1 MLDNLSESHSFSI
14 DSTAFDAARKD
25 LISLVGRVIPPPD
38 LVVIVRN
45 ILLGAFSSLDNLVSY
60 RSEVSTAGGAV
71 EQQLF
76 FEPSE
81 TLLGLLT
88 AFRAEDWD
96 TLIRRHGWLAP
107 VSDKDR
113 RFSRPIVT
121 RNGEIEKGHDA
132 V

>member
-1 MLDNLSESHSFSI
+1 MPDNLPESHSFSI
-14 DSTAFDAARKD
+14 DSAAFDAARKD
-25 LISLVGRVIPPPD
+25 LISLVGRVIPPHD

-81 TLLGLLT
+81 TLFGLLA
-88 AFRAEDWD
+88 AFGAKDWD
-96 TLIRRHGWLAP
+96 ELIRCHGWLAP
-107 VSDKDR
+107 VSNKDR
-113 RFSRPIVT
+113 RFKANSNTSPGVH
-121 RNGEIEKGHDA
+121 E
-132 V
+132 